1 MPLSLVPAER
11 RVACPR
17 RQKEASAGSAAP
29 SSAPTRSAPRPA
41 TIDAEAREMSVEEHR
56 QGFLTFVVGMLA
68 DFDRYLEDGD
78 VDVGRTWWGTA
89 RLPSI

>member
-1 MPLSLVPAER
+1 
-11 RVACPR
+11 
-17 RQKEASAGSAAP
+17 
-29 SSAPTRSAPRPA
+29 
-41 TIDAEAREMSVEEHR
+41 MSVEEHR
-56 QGFLTFVVGMLA
+56 QGFLTFVVGLLA